1 MMEGGERSQDC
12 LSFDDNKINSQQAI
26 VRDEGDDS
34 SFIEQD
40 DLVNEE
46 EPDAKQQGAY
56 SLLADLSQP
65 PQNIVQENPTELNIV
80 EHLIAEK

>member
-46 EPDAKQQGAY
+46 PDDAKQLGAY

-65 PQNIVQENPTELNIV
+65 PQNIVQENPTKLNIV

>member
-34 SFIEQD
+34 SLNEKD
-40 DLVNEE
+40 DVVNEE
-46 EPDAKQQGAY
+46 PVDVKQQGAY

-65 PQNIVQENPTELNIV
+65 PQNIVQENPT
-80 EHLIAEK
+80 

>member
-40 DLVNEE
+40 HLVNEE
-46 EPDAKQQGAY
+46 PDSKQQGAY